1 MKKTLALILAL
12 IMMLSLAACGGDG
25 SKEPDNSGNTPST
38 PTDTPSTPTDTP
50 STSDGEKTEVQD
62 VTLKIWTAS
71 EELELMKKMGQSFAA
86 AHPEYNLT
94 FDISEMGIDEA
105 NANLKTDAD
114 SAADIFQLASGGVPE
129 LTQKGLLLPIGYEL
143 DSLRELYPAGAISA
157 VTAEDGLVYAVPFTP
172 NTFFMYYNK
181 SMFTEDEVKSVE
193 TMMAKDLG
201 EGVYNFS
208 FQVSGPWYIESFFYA
223 AGCTLFGADGK
234 DASSMDWNNAN
245 GFAAGQ
251 YMIDLVNNPKYLENK
266 DGIAMNM
273 LREGKLA
280 AHVDGTW
287 NAGPVQEAL
296 GENYAA
302 APLPTIN
309 INGQDSQLR
318 NFADYKTYAVKSS
331 TAYPLAA
338 QQFAEW
344 ICNEENQLARYE
356 DQGVPPCISSLADQ
370 LSGDVALSAL
380 LAQSEFAVAQPNIPQ
395 INEYW
400 TPATALGEGIYNKEI
415 TEDNLQE
422 KLDQLVDAVTSAL
435 VS

>member
-71 EELELMKKMGQSFAA
+71 EELELMKKMGQAFAA

-318 NFADYKTYAVKSS
+318 NFADYKTYAIKSS

-422 KLDQLVDAVTSAL
+422 KLDQLVDAVTSTL

>member
-71 EELELMKKMGQSFAA
+71 EELELMKKMGESFAA

-193 TMMAKDLG
+193 TMLAKDLG

-245 GFAAGQ
+245 GLAAGK

-380 LAQSEFAVAQPNIPQ
+380 LAQSEYAVAQPNIPQ

-422 KLDQLVDAVTSAL
+422 KLDQLVDAVTSTL

>member
-1 MKKTLALILAL
+1 MKKALALILTFV
-12 IMMLSLAACGGDG
+12 MMLSLAACGGGNDDKA
-25 SKEPDNSGNTPST
+25 SDNSAPSTPST
-38 PTDTPSTPTDTP
+38 DDSNAGGD
-50 STSDGEKTEVQD
+50 SNEVQD

-71 EELELMKKMGQSFAA
+71 EELELMKKMGESFAA

-318 NFADYKTYAVKSS
+318 NFADYKTYAIKSS

-344 ICNEENQLARYE
+344 ICNEENQLAHYE

-380 LAQSEFAVAQPNIPQ
+380 LAQSEYAVAQPNIPQ

-422 KLDQLVDAVTSAL
+422 KLDQLVDVVTSTL

>member
-1 MKKTLALILAL
+1 MKKALALILTFV
-12 IMMLSLAACGGDG
+12 MMLSLAACGGGNDNKAPDDSG
-25 SKEPDNSGNTPST
+25 SGTPST
-38 PTDTPSTPTDTP
+38 DAANSG
-50 STSDGEKTEVQD
+50 GEPTEVQD

-71 EELELMKKMGQSFAA
+71 EELELMKKMGESFAA

-318 NFADYKTYAVKSS
+318 NFADYKTYAIKSS

-380 LAQSEFAVAQPNIPQ
+380 LAQSEYAVAQPNIPQ

-422 KLDQLVDAVTSAL
+422 KLDQLVDAVTSTL

>member
-1 MKKTLALILAL
+1 MKKTLALILTFVML
-12 IMMLSLAACGGDG
+12 LSLAACGGGND
-25 SKEPDNSGNTPST
+25 SKAPDNSGTPSN
-38 PTDTPSTPTDTP
+38 TDTP
-50 STSDGEKTEVQD
+50 STSGDSKEVQD

-71 EELELMKKMGQSFAA
+71 EELDLMKKMGESFAA

-129 LTQKGLLLPIGYEL
+129 LTQKGLLLPIGYDEAG
-143 DSLRELYPAGAISA
+143 LRALYPEGAISA
-157 VTAEDGLVYAVPFTP
+157 VCAEDGLIYAVPFTP

-181 SMFTEDEVKSVE
+181 SMFSADEVKSVE
-193 TMMAKDLG
+193 TMLAKDLG
-201 EGVYNFS
+201 TAEDGTPIYNFS
-208 FQVSGPWYIESFFYA
+208 FQVSGPWYLESFFYA

-245 GFAAGQ
+245 GFAAGK

-280 AHVDGTW
+280 VHCDGTW

-309 INGQDSQLR
+309 INGKDCQMR
-318 NFADYKTYAVKSS
+318 NFADYKTYAIKSS

-356 DQGVPPCISSLADQ
+356 DQGVPPCISSLASQ
-370 LSGDVALSAL
+370 LSDDIALTAL
-380 LAQSEFAVAQPNIPQ
+380 LAQSEYAMAQPNIPQ

-422 KLDQLVDAVTSAL
+422 KLDQLVDAVTSTL

>member
-71 EELELMKKMGQSFAA
+71 EELELMKKMGESFAA

-318 NFADYKTYAVKSS
+318 NFADYKTYAIKSS

-422 KLDQLVDAVTSAL
+422 KLDQLVDAVTSTL

>member
-1 MKKTLALILAL
+1 MKKALALILAFV
-12 IMMLSLAACGGDG
+12 MMLSLAACGGGND
-25 SKEPDNSGNTPST
+25 SKAPDSSGTPSN
-38 PTDTPSTPTDTP
+38 TDTP
-50 STSDGEKTEVQD
+50 STSGDTKEVQD

-71 EELELMKKMGQSFAA
+71 EELDLMKKMGESFAA

-129 LTQKGLLLPIGYEL
+129 LTQKGLLLPIGYDEAG
-143 DSLRELYPAGAISA
+143 LRALYPEGAISA
-157 VTAEDGLVYAVPFTP
+157 VCAEDGLIYAVPFTP

-181 SMFTEDEVKSVE
+181 SMFTEDDVKSVE
-193 TMMAKDLG
+193 TMLAKDLG

-208 FQVSGPWYIESFFYA
+208 FQVSGPWYLESFFYA
-223 AGCTLFGADGK
+223 AGCTLFGPDGK

-245 GFAAGQ
+245 GLAAGK

-280 AHVDGTW
+280 AHCDGTW

-302 APLPTIN
+302 AALPTIN
-309 INGQDSQLR
+309 INGKDCQMR

-344 ICNEENQLARYE
+344 ICNEENQLNRYN
-356 DQGVPPCISSLADQ
+356 DQGVPPCIPSLAEQ
-370 LSGDVALSAL
+370 ISGDVALTAL
-380 LAQSEFAVAQPNIPQ
+380 LAQSEYAMAQPSIPQ

-400 TPATALGEGIYNKEI
+400 TPATALGEGIYSKEI
-415 TEDNLQE
+415 TESNLQE
-422 KLDQLVDAVTSAL
+422 KLDQLVDAVTSTL

>member
-1 MKKTLALILAL
+1 MKKALALILTFV
-12 IMMLSLAACGGDG
+12 MMLSLAACGGGNDDKA
-25 SKEPDNSGNTPST
+25 SDNSAPSTPST
-38 PTDTPSTPTDTP
+38 PSTDDSNAGGD
-50 STSDGEKTEVQD
+50 SNEVQD

-71 EELELMKKMGQSFAA
+71 EELELMKKMGESFAA

-422 KLDQLVDAVTSAL
+422 KLDQLVDAVTSTL

>member
-1 MKKTLALILAL
+1 MKKALALILTFV
-12 IMMLSLAACGGDG
+12 MMLSLAACGGGNDDKA
-25 SKEPDNSGNTPST
+25 SDNSAPSTPST
-38 PTDTPSTPTDTP
+38 PSTDDSNAGGD
-50 STSDGEKTEVQD
+50 SNEVQD

-71 EELELMKKMGQSFAA
+71 EELELMKKMGESFAA

-380 LAQSEFAVAQPNIPQ
+380 LAQSEYAVAQPNIPQ

-422 KLDQLVDAVTSAL
+422 KLDQLVDAVTSTL

>member
-1 MKKTLALILAL
+1 MKKALALILTFV
-12 IMMLSLAACGGDG
+12 MMLSLAACGGGNDNKAPDDSG
-25 SKEPDNSGNTPST
+25 SSTPST
-38 PTDTPSTPTDTP
+38 DAANSG
-50 STSDGEKTEVQD
+50 GEPTEVQD

-71 EELELMKKMGQSFAA
+71 EELELMKKMGESFAA
-86 AHPEYNLT
+86 AHPEYNIT

-114 SAADIFQLASGGVPE
+114 SAADIFQLASGGIPE
-129 LTQKGLLLPIGYEL
+129 LTQKGLLLPIGYDEAG
-143 DSLRELYPAGAISA
+143 LRSLYPEGAISA
-157 VTAEDGLVYAVPFTP
+157 VCGDDGLIYAVPFTP

-193 TMMAKDLG
+193 TMLAKDLG

-208 FQVSGPWYIESFFYA
+208 FQVSGPWYLESFFYA
-223 AGCTLFGADGK
+223 AGCTLFGPDGK

-245 GFAAGQ
+245 GLAAGK
-251 YMIDLVNNPKYLENK
+251 YMIDLVNNPKYVEDK
-266 DGIAMNM
+266 DGIAMSL

-280 AHVDGTW
+280 AYVDGTW

-380 LAQSEFAVAQPNIPQ
+380 LAQSEYAVAQPNIPQ

-422 KLDQLVDAVTSAL
+422 KLDQLVDAVTSTL

>member
-38 PTDTPSTPTDTP
+38 PTDTPST
-50 STSDGEKTEVQD
+50 SDGEKTEVQD

-71 EELELMKKMGQSFAA
+71 EELELMKKMGESFAA

-245 GFAAGQ
+245 G
-251 YMIDLVNNPKYLENK
+251 
-266 DGIAMNM
+266 
-273 LREGKLA
+273 LA

-370 LSGDVALSAL
+370 LSGDIALAAL
-380 LAQSEFAVAQPNIPQ
+380 LAQSEYAVAQPNIPQ

-422 KLDQLVDAVTSAL
+422 KLDQLVDAVTSTL

>member
-1 MKKTLALILAL
+1 MKKTLALILTFV
-12 IMMLSLAACGGDG
+12 MMLSLAACGGGND
-25 SKEPDNSGNTPST
+25 SKTPDNSSAPSN
-38 PTDTPSTPTDTP
+38 TDTP
-50 STSDGEKTEVQD
+50 STSGDTQEVQD

-71 EELELMKKMGQSFAA
+71 EELDLMKKMGESFAA

-129 LTQKGLLLPIGYEL
+129 LTQKGLLLPIGYDEAG
-143 DSLRELYPAGAISA
+143 LRALYPEGAISA
-157 VTAEDGLVYAVPFTP
+157 VTAEDGLIYAVPFTP

-181 SMFTEDEVKSVE
+181 SMLSEDEVKSVE
-193 TMMAKDLG
+193 SILAKDLG

-208 FQVSGPWYIESFFYA
+208 FQVSGPWYLESFFYA

-245 GFAAGQ
+245 GFAAGK

-280 AHVDGTW
+280 VHCDGTW

-302 APLPTIN
+302 AALPTIN
-309 INGQDSQLR
+309 INGKDCQMR
-318 NFADYKTYAVKSS
+318 NFADYKTYAIKSS

-370 LSGDVALSAL
+370 ISGDVALTAL
-380 LAQSEFAVAQPNIPQ
+380 LAQSEYAMAQPSIPQ

-400 TPATALGEGIYNKEI
+400 TPATALGEGIYSKEI
-415 TEDNLQE
+415 TETNLQE
-422 KLDQLVDAVTSAL
+422 KLDQLVDAVTSTL

>member
-1 MKKTLALILAL
+1 MKKTLVLILTFV
-12 IMMLSLAACGGDG
+12 MMLSLAACGGGNDA
-25 SKEPDNSGNTPST
+25 KTPDNSGAAAG
-38 PTDTPSTPTDTP
+38 TP
-50 STSDGEKTEVQD
+50 STSGDSKEVQD

-71 EELELMKKMGQSFAA
+71 EELDLMKKMGESFAA

-129 LTQKGLLLPIGYEL
+129 LTQKGLLLPIGYDEAG
-143 DSLRELYPAGAISA
+143 LRALYPEGAISA
-157 VTAEDGLVYAVPFTP
+157 VTAEDGLIYAVPFTP

-181 SMFTEDEVKSVE
+181 SMFTEDDVKSVE
-193 TMMAKDLG
+193 AMLAKDLG

-208 FQVSGPWYIESFFYA
+208 FQVSGPWYLESFFYA
-223 AGCTLFGADGK
+223 AGCTLFGPDGK

-245 GFAAGQ
+245 GLAAGK

-280 AHVDGTW
+280 AHCDGTW

-296 GENYAA
+296 GDDYAA

-309 INGQDSQLR
+309 INGKDCQMR

-344 ICNEENQLARYE
+344 ICNEENQLNRYN
-356 DQGVPPCISSLADQ
+356 DQGVPPCITSLADQ
-370 LSGDVALSAL
+370 ITGDVALTAL
-380 LAQSEFAVAQPNIPQ
+380 LAQSEYAMAQPSIPQ

-400 TPATALGEGIYNKEI
+400 TPATALGEGIYSKEI
-415 TEDNLQE
+415 TESNLQE
-422 KLDQLVDAVTSAL
+422 KLDQLVDAVTSTL

>member
-1 MKKTLALILAL
+1 MKKTLALILAFV
-12 IMMLSLAACGGDG
+12 MMLSLAACGGGND
-25 SKEPDNSGNTPST
+25 SKTPDNSGASA
-38 PTDTPSTPTDTP
+38 P
-50 STSDGEKTEVQD
+50 STSGGDTKEVQD

-71 EELELMKKMGQSFAA
+71 EELELMKKMGDSFAA

-129 LTQKGLLLPIGYEL
+129 LTQKGLLLPIGYDEAG
-143 DSLRELYPAGAISA
+143 LRALYPEGAISA
-157 VTAEDGLVYAVPFTP
+157 VTAEDGLIYAVPFTP

-181 SMFTEDEVKSVE
+181 SMFTEEDVKSVE
-193 TMMAKDLG
+193 SMMAKDLG
-201 EGVYNFS
+201 NAADGSPIYNFS
-208 FQVSGPWYIESFFYA
+208 FQVAGSWYLESFFYA
-223 AGCTLFGADGK
+223 AGCTLFGPDGK

-245 GFAAGQ
+245 GFAAGK

-280 AHVDGTW
+280 AHCDGTW

-302 APLPTIN
+302 AALPTVN
-309 INGQDSQLR
+309 INGKDCQLR

-331 TAYPLAA
+331 TKYPLAA

-344 ICNEENQLARYE
+344 ICNEENQLNRYN
-356 DQGVPPCISSLADQ
+356 DQGVPPCIPTLADQ
-370 LSGDVALSAL
+370 ITGDVALTAL
-380 LAQSEFAVAQPNIPQ
+380 LAQSEYAMAQPSIPQ

-400 TPATALGEGIYNKEI
+400 TPATALGEGIYSKEI
-415 TEDNLQE
+415 TESNLQE
-422 KLDQLVDAVTSAL
+422 KLDQLVDAVTSTL

>member
-71 EELELMKKMGQSFAA
+71 EELELMKKMGESFAA

-318 NFADYKTYAVKSS
+318 NFADYKTYAIKSS

-380 LAQSEFAVAQPNIPQ
+380 LAQSEYAVAQPNIPQ

-422 KLDQLVDAVTSAL
+422 KLDQLVDAVTSTL

>member
-1 MKKTLALILAL
+1 
-12 IMMLSLAACGGDG
+12 MMLSLAACGGDG

-71 EELELMKKMGQSFAA
+71 EELELMKKMGESFAA

-380 LAQSEFAVAQPNIPQ
+380 LAQSEYAVAQPNIPQ

-422 KLDQLVDAVTSAL
+422 KLDQLVDAVTSTL

>member
-1 MKKTLALILAL
+1 MKKALALILTFV
-12 IMMLSLAACGGDG
+12 MMLSLAACGGGNDDKA
-25 SKEPDNSGNTPST
+25 SDNSAPSTPST
-38 PTDTPSTPTDTP
+38 PSTDDSNAGGD
-50 STSDGEKTEVQD
+50 SNEVQD

-71 EELELMKKMGQSFAA
+71 EELELMKKMGESFAA

-318 NFADYKTYAVKSS
+318 NFADYKTYAIKSS

-380 LAQSEFAVAQPNIPQ
+380 LAQSEYAVAQPNIPQ

-422 KLDQLVDAVTSAL
+422 KLDQLVDAVTSTL

>member
-1 MKKTLALILAL
+1 MKKTLALILAFV
-12 IMMLSLAACGGDG
+12 MMLSLAACGGGND
-25 SKEPDNSGNTPST
+25 SKTPDNSGS
-38 PTDTPSTPTDTP
+38 TP
-50 STSDGEKTEVQD
+50 STSGDSKEVQD

-71 EELELMKKMGQSFAA
+71 EELALMKTMGESFAA
-86 AHPEYNLT
+86 AHPEYNIT

-129 LTQKGLLLPIGYEL
+129 LTQKGLLLPIGYDEAG
-143 DSLRELYPAGAISA
+143 LRALYPEGAISA
-157 VTAEDGLVYAVPFTP
+157 VTAEDGLIYAVPFTP

-181 SMFTEDEVKSVE
+181 SMFTEDDVKSVE
-193 TMMAKDLG
+193 SMMAKDLG
-201 EGVYNFS
+201 TAADGTPIYNFS
-208 FQVSGPWYIESFFYA
+208 FQVSGPWYLESFFYA

-245 GFAAGQ
+245 GLAAGK

-280 AHVDGTW
+280 AHCDGTW

-302 APLPTIN
+302 AALPTIN
-309 INGQDSQLR
+309 INGKDCQMR

-344 ICNEENQLARYE
+344 ICNEENQLNRYN
-356 DQGVPPCISSLADQ
+356 DQGVPPCIPSLAEQ
-370 LSGDVALSAL
+370 ISGDVALTAL
-380 LAQSEFAVAQPNIPQ
+380 LAQSEHAMAQPSIPQ

-400 TPATALGEGIYNKEI
+400 TPATALGEGIYSKEI
-415 TEDNLQE
+415 TESNLQE
-422 KLDQLVDAVTSAL
+422 KLDQLVDAVTSTL

>member
-50 STSDGEKTEVQD
+50 STPDGEKTEVQD

-71 EELELMKKMGQSFAA
+71 EELELMKKMGESFAA

-380 LAQSEFAVAQPNIPQ
+380 LAQSEYAVAQPNIPQ

-422 KLDQLVDAVTSAL
+422 KLDQLVDAVTSTL

>member
-1 MKKTLALILAL
+1 MKKTLALILTFV
-12 IMMLSLAACGGDG
+12 MMLSLAACGGGND
-25 SKEPDNSGNTPST
+25 SKAPDNSGTPSNADA
-38 PTDTPSTPTDTP
+38 PAASGDSQ
-50 STSDGEKTEVQD
+50 EVQD

-71 EELELMKKMGQSFAA
+71 EELDLMKKMGESFAA

-129 LTQKGLLLPIGYEL
+129 LTQKGLLLPIGYDEAG
-143 DSLRELYPAGAISA
+143 LRALYPEGAISA
-157 VTAEDGLVYAVPFTP
+157 VTAEDGLIYAVPFTP

-181 SMFTEDEVKSVE
+181 SMLSEEDVKSVE
-193 TMMAKDLG
+193 SILAKDLG

-208 FQVSGPWYIESFFYA
+208 FQVSGPWYLESFFYA
-223 AGCTLFGADGK
+223 AGCTLFGPDGK

-245 GFAAGQ
+245 GFAAGK

-280 AHVDGTW
+280 VHCDGTW

-302 APLPTIN
+302 AALPTIN
-309 INGQDSQLR
+309 INGTDCQLR

-356 DQGVPPCISSLADQ
+356 DQGVPPCISSLAGQ
-370 LSGDVALSAL
+370 LSGDVALTAL
-380 LAQSEFAVAQPNIPQ
+380 LAQSEHAMAQPSIPQ

-422 KLDQLVDAVTSAL
+422 KLDQLVDAVTSTL

>member
-1 MKKTLALILAL
+1 
-12 IMMLSLAACGGDG
+12 MMLSLAACGGGND
-25 SKEPDNSGNTPST
+25 SKAPDNSGTPS
-38 PTDTPSTPTDTP
+38 STDTP
-50 STSDGEKTEVQD
+50 STSGDAKEVQD

-71 EELELMKKMGQSFAA
+71 EELDLMKKMGESFAA

-129 LTQKGLLLPIGYEL
+129 LTQKGLLLPIGYDEAG
-143 DSLRELYPAGAISA
+143 LRALYPEGAISA
-157 VTAEDGLVYAVPFTP
+157 VCAEDGLIYAVPFTP

-181 SMFTEDEVKSVE
+181 SMFTEEDVKSVE
-193 TMMAKDLG
+193 TMLAKDLG

-208 FQVSGPWYIESFFYA
+208 FQVSGPWYLESFFYA
-223 AGCTLFGADGK
+223 AGCTLFGPDGK

-245 GFAAGQ
+245 GLAAGK

-280 AHVDGTW
+280 AHCDGTW

-302 APLPTIN
+302 AALPTIN
-309 INGQDSQLR
+309 INGKDCQMR

-344 ICNEENQLARYE
+344 ICNEENQLNRYN
-356 DQGVPPCISSLADQ
+356 DQGVPPCIPSLAEQ
-370 LSGDVALSAL
+370 ISGDVALTAL
-380 LAQSEFAVAQPNIPQ
+380 LAQSEYAMAQPSIPQ

-400 TPATALGEGIYNKEI
+400 TPATALGEGIYSKEI
-415 TEDNLQE
+415 TESNLQE
-422 KLDQLVDAVTSAL
+422 KLDQLVDAVTSTL

>member
-71 EELELMKKMGQSFAA
+71 EELEPMKKMGESFAA

-208 FQVSGPWYIESFFYA
+208 FPASGSWDIESFFYA
-223 AGCTLFGADGK
+223 AGCTLFGPDGK

-245 GFAAGQ
+245 GLAAGK
-251 YMIDLVNNPKYLENK
+251 YMIDLVNNPKYVEDK
-266 DGIAMNM
+266 DGIAMSL

-280 AHVDGTW
+280 AYVDGTW
-287 NAGPVQEAL
+287 NASGVQEAL

-370 LSGDVALSAL
+370 LSDDIALAAL
-380 LAQSEFAVAQPNIPQ
+380 LAQSEYAVAQPNIPQ

-422 KLDQLVDAVTSAL
+422 KLDQLVDAVTSTL

>member
-1 MKKTLALILAL
+1 M
-12 IMMLSLAACGGDG
+12 
-25 SKEPDNSGNTPST
+25 
-38 PTDTPSTPTDTP
+38 
-50 STSDGEKTEVQD
+50 
-62 VTLKIWTAS
+62 TLKIWTAS
-71 EELELMKKMGQSFAA
+71 EELDLMKKMGESFAA

-129 LTQKGLLLPIGYEL
+129 LTQKGLLLPIGY
-143 DSLRELYPAGAISA
+143 DVDGLRALYPEGAISA
-157 VTAEDGLVYAVPFTP
+157 VTAEDGLIYAVPFTP

-181 SMFTEDEVKSVE
+181 SMFSADEVKSVE
-193 TMMAKDLG
+193 TMLAKDLG
-201 EGVYNFS
+201 NAADGTPIYNFS
-208 FQVSGPWYIESFFYA
+208 FQVSGPWYLESFFYA

-245 GFAAGQ
+245 GFAAGK

-280 AHVDGTW
+280 VHCDGTW

-309 INGQDSQLR
+309 INGKDCQMR
-318 NFADYKTYAVKSS
+318 NFADYKTYAIKSS

-344 ICNEENQLARYE
+344 ICNEENQLNRYN

-370 LSGDVALSAL
+370 LSDDVALSAL
-380 LAQSEFAVAQPNIPQ
+380 LAQSEYAMAQPNIPQ

-422 KLDQLVDAVTSAL
+422 KLDQLVDAVTSTL

>member
-1 MKKTLALILAL
+1 MKKLFTLMLVLVMA
-12 IMMLSLAACGGDG
+12 LSLSACGGDG
-25 SKEPDNSGNTPST
+25 GKAPDNSGTNAPSA
-38 PTDTPSTPTDTP
+38 SGG
-50 STSDGEKTEVQD
+50 SGEVQD
-62 VTLKIWTAS
+62 VTLKIWTAT
-71 EELELMKKMGQSFAA
+71 EELELMEKMGQSFAA

-94 FDISEMGIDEA
+94 FDISVMGIDESGS
-105 NANLKTDAD
+105 NLKTDMD
-114 SAADIFQLASGGVPE
+114 SAADIFQQASASIPE
-129 LTQKGLLLPIGYEL
+129 TMQKGLLLPIGYDEAN
-143 DSLRELYPAGAISA
+143 LRALYPEGAISA
-157 VTAEDGLVYAVPFTP
+157 VTGEDGLLYAVPFTP

-208 FQVSGPWYIESFFYA
+208 FQVSGPWYLESFFYA
-223 AGCTLFGADGK
+223 AGCTMFGESGK

-245 GFAAGQ
+245 GLAAGK

-280 AHVDGTW
+280 VHCDGTW

-309 INGQDSQLR
+309 INGKDCQMR

-344 ICNEENQLARYE
+344 ICNAENQLARYE

-380 LAQSEFAVAQPNIPQ
+380 LAQSEYAVAQPNIPQ

-422 KLDQLVDAVTSAL
+422 KLDQLVDAVTSTL

>member
-1 MKKTLALILAL
+1 MKKALALILTFV
-12 IMMLSLAACGGDG
+12 MMLSLAACGGGNDNKAPDDSG
-25 SKEPDNSGNTPST
+25 SGTPST
-38 PTDTPSTPTDTP
+38 DAANSG
-50 STSDGEKTEVQD
+50 GEPTEVQD

-71 EELELMKKMGQSFAA
+71 EELELMKKMGESFAA

-318 NFADYKTYAVKSS
+318 NFADYKTYAIKSS

-380 LAQSEFAVAQPNIPQ
+380 LAQSENAVAQPNLHQ

-400 TPATALGEGIYNKEI
+400 TPATSLGEGIYNKEI

-422 KLDQLVDAVTSAL
+422 KLDQLVDAVTSTL

>member
-38 PTDTPSTPTDTP
+38 PTDTPST
-50 STSDGEKTEVQD
+50 SDGEKTEVQD

-71 EELELMKKMGQSFAA
+71 EELELMKKMGESFAA

-193 TMMAKDLG
+193 TMLAKDLG

-208 FQVSGPWYIESFFYA
+208 FQVSGPWYLESFFYA

-380 LAQSEFAVAQPNIPQ
+380 LAQSEYAVAQPNIPQ

-422 KLDQLVDAVTSAL
+422 KLDQLVDAVTSTL

>member
-1 MKKTLALILAL
+1 
-12 IMMLSLAACGGDG
+12 MMLSLAACGGGND
-25 SKEPDNSGNTPST
+25 SKTPDNSGTPSN
-38 PTDTPSTPTDTP
+38 TDTP
-50 STSDGEKTEVQD
+50 STSGDTKEVQD

-71 EELELMKKMGQSFAA
+71 EELDLMKKMGESFAA

-129 LTQKGLLLPIGYEL
+129 LTQKGLLLPIGYDEAG
-143 DSLRELYPAGAISA
+143 LRALYPEGAISA
-157 VTAEDGLVYAVPFTP
+157 VCAEDGLIYAVPFTP

-181 SMFTEDEVKSVE
+181 SMFSADEVKSVE
-193 TMMAKDLG
+193 TMLAKDLG
-201 EGVYNFS
+201 TAEDGTPIYNFS
-208 FQVSGPWYIESFFYA
+208 FQVSGPWYLESFFYA

-245 GFAAGQ
+245 GFAAGK

-280 AHVDGTW
+280 VHCDGTW

-309 INGQDSQLR
+309 INGKDCQMR

-356 DQGVPPCISSLADQ
+356 DQGVPPCIASLADQ
-370 LSGDVALSAL
+370 LSDDVALTAL
-380 LAQSEFAVAQPNIPQ
+380 LAQSQYAMAQPNIPQ

-415 TEDNLQE
+415 TESNLQE
-422 KLDQLVDAVTSAL
+422 KLDQLVDAVTSTL

>member
-1 MKKTLALILAL
+1 MKKALALILTFV
-12 IMMLSLAACGGDG
+12 MMLSLAACGGGNDDKAPDDSG
-25 SKEPDNSGNTPST
+25 SSTPST
-38 PTDTPSTPTDTP
+38 DAANSGGDP
-50 STSDGEKTEVQD
+50 KEVQD

-71 EELELMKKMGQSFAA
+71 EELELMKKMGESFAA

-380 LAQSEFAVAQPNIPQ
+380 LAQSEYAVAQPNIPQ

-422 KLDQLVDAVTSAL
+422 KLDQLVDAVTSTL

>member
-12 IMMLSLAACGGDG
+12 VLTLALAACGGN
-25 SKEPDNSGNTPST
+25 NSDAPGNSNPST
-38 PTDTPSTPTDTP
+38 DSP
-50 STSDGEKTEVQD
+50 STSGDSSEVQD

-71 EELELMKKMGQSFAA
+71 EELELMKKMGESFAA
-86 AHPEYNLT
+86 AHPEYNIT

-105 NANLKTDAD
+105 NSNLKTDAD
-114 SAADIFQLASGGVPE
+114 SAADIFQLASGGIPE
-129 LTQKGLLLPIGYEL
+129 LTQKGLLLPIGYEEA
-143 DSLRELYPAGAISA
+143 SLRELYPEGAISA
-157 VTAEDGLVYAVPFTP
+157 VCGENGLIYAVPFTP

-181 SMFTEDEVKSVE
+181 SMFTEEEVKSVE
-193 TMMAKDLG
+193 AMMAKDLG
-201 EGVYNFS
+201 SDVYNFS
-208 FQVSGPWYIESFFYA
+208 FQVSGPWYLESFFYA

-245 GFAAGQ
+245 GLAAGK
-251 YMIDLVNNPKYLENK
+251 YMIDLVNNPKYIENK
-266 DGIAMNM
+266 DGIAMNL

-302 APLPTIN
+302 AALPTIS
-309 INGQDSQLR
+309 INGKDCQLR

-356 DQGVPPCISSLADQ
+356 DQGVPPCISSLAGQ
-370 LSGDVALSAL
+370 LSGDVALTAL
-380 LAQSEFAVAQPNIPQ
+380 LEQSTYAVAQPNIPQ

-400 TPATALGEGIYNKEI
+400 TPATALGEGIYSKEI

-422 KLDQLVDAVTSAL
+422 KLDQLVEAVTSTL

>member
-25 SKEPDNSGNTPST
+25 SKEPDNSGN
-38 PTDTPSTPTDTP
+38 TPSTPTDTP

-422 KLDQLVDAVTSAL
+422 KLDQLVDAVTSTL

>member
-1 MKKTLALILAL
+1 MKKALALILTFV
-12 IMMLSLAACGGDG
+12 MMLSLAACGDG
-25 SKEPDNSGNTPST
+25 NDNKAPDNSAPSTPST
-38 PTDTPSTPTDTP
+38 PSTDDSNAGGD
-50 STSDGEKTEVQD
+50 SNEVQD

-71 EELELMKKMGQSFAA
+71 EELELMKKMGESFAA

-143 DSLRELYPAGAISA
+143 DSLRELYPANAISA

-193 TMMAKDLG
+193 TMLAKDLG

-208 FQVSGPWYIESFFYA
+208 FQVSGPWYLESFFYA
-223 AGCTLFGADGK
+223 AGCTLFGPDGK

-245 GFAAGQ
+245 GLAAGK
-251 YMIDLVNNPKYLENK
+251 YMIDLVNNPKYVEDK
-266 DGIAMNM
+266 DGIAMSL

-280 AHVDGTW
+280 AYVDGTW

-370 LSGDVALSAL
+370 LSDDIALAAL
-380 LAQSEFAVAQPNIPQ
+380 LAQSEYAVAQPNIPQ

-422 KLDQLVDAVTSAL
+422 KLDQLVDAVTSTL

>member
-38 PTDTPSTPTDTP
+38 PTDTPST
-50 STSDGEKTEVQD
+50 SDGEKTEVQD

-71 EELELMKKMGQSFAA
+71 EELELMKKMGESFAA

-422 KLDQLVDAVTSAL
+422 KLDQLVDAVTSTL

>member
-71 EELELMKKMGQSFAA
+71 EELELMKKMGESFAA

-422 KLDQLVDAVTSAL
+422 KLDQLVDAVTSTL

>member
-38 PTDTPSTPTDTP
+38 PTDTPSTP
-50 STSDGEKTEVQD
+50 DGEKTEVQD

-71 EELELMKKMGQSFAA
+71 EELELMKKMGESFAA

-251 YMIDLVNNPKYLENK
+251 YMIDLVNNPKHLENK

-380 LAQSEFAVAQPNIPQ
+380 LAQSEYAVAQPNIPQ

-422 KLDQLVDAVTSAL
+422 KLDQLVDAVTSTL

>member
-12 IMMLSLAACGGDG
+12 VLTLALAACGGN
-25 SKEPDNSGNTPST
+25 NSDAPGNSNPST
-38 PTDTPSTPTDTP
+38 DSP
-50 STSDGEKTEVQD
+50 STSGDSSEVQD

-71 EELELMKKMGQSFAA
+71 EELELMKKMGESFAA
-86 AHPEYNLT
+86 AHPEYNIT

-105 NANLKTDAD
+105 NSNLKTDAD

-129 LTQKGLLLPIGYEL
+129 LTQKGLLLPIGYEEA
-143 DSLRELYPAGAISA
+143 SLRELYPEGAISA
-157 VTAEDGLVYAVPFTP
+157 VCGENGLIYAVPFTP

-422 KLDQLVDAVTSAL
+422 KLDQLVDAVTSTL

>member
-422 KLDQLVDAVTSAL
+422 KLDQLVDAVTSTL

>member
-1 MKKTLALILAL
+1 ML
-12 IMMLSLAACGGDG
+12 LSLAACGGGND
-25 SKEPDNSGNTPST
+25 SKAPDNSGTPSN
-38 PTDTPSTPTDTP
+38 TDTP
-50 STSDGEKTEVQD
+50 STSGDSKEVQD

-71 EELELMKKMGQSFAA
+71 EELDLMKKMGESFAA

-129 LTQKGLLLPIGYEL
+129 LTQKGLLLPIGYDLEG
-143 DSLRELYPAGAISA
+143 LRALYPEGAISA
-157 VTAEDGLVYAVPFTP
+157 VTAEDGLIYAVPFTP

-201 EGVYNFS
+201 NAADGTPIYNFS
-208 FQVSGPWYIESFFYA
+208 FQVSGPWYLESFFYA
-223 AGCTLFGADGK
+223 AGCTLFGPDGK

-245 GFAAGQ
+245 GVAAAK
-251 YMIDLVNNPKYLENK
+251 YMMDLVNNPKYLENK

-280 AHVDGTW
+280 VHCDGTW

-309 INGQDSQLR
+309 INGKDCQMR

-344 ICNEENQLARYE
+344 ICNEENQLNRYN
-356 DQGVPPCISSLADQ
+356 DQGVPPCIASLADQ
-370 LSGDVALSAL
+370 LSDDVALTAL
-380 LAQSEFAVAQPNIPQ
+380 LAQSQYAMAQPNIPQ

-415 TEDNLQE
+415 TEANLQE
-422 KLDQLVDAVTSAL
+422 KLDQLVDAVTSTL

>member
-38 PTDTPSTPTDTP
+38 PTDTPSTP
-50 STSDGEKTEVQD
+50 DGEKTEVQD

-71 EELELMKKMGQSFAA
+71 EELELMKKMGESFAA
-86 AHPEYNLT
+86 AHPEYNIT

-114 SAADIFQLASGGVPE
+114 SAADIFQLASGGIPE
-129 LTQKGLLLPIGYEL
+129 LTQKGLLLPIGYDEAG
-143 DSLRELYPAGAISA
+143 LRSLYPEGAISA
-157 VTAEDGLVYAVPFTP
+157 VCGDDGLIYAVPFTP

-193 TMMAKDLG
+193 TMLAKDLG

-208 FQVSGPWYIESFFYA
+208 FQVSGPWYLESFFYA
-223 AGCTLFGADGK
+223 AGCTLFGPDGK

-245 GFAAGQ
+245 GLAAGK
-251 YMIDLVNNPKYLENK
+251 YMIDLVNNPKYVEDK
-266 DGIAMNM
+266 DGIAMSL

-280 AHVDGTW
+280 AYVDGTW

-380 LAQSEFAVAQPNIPQ
+380 LAQSEYAVAQPNIPQ

-422 KLDQLVDAVTSAL
+422 KLDQLVDAVTSTL

>member
-38 PTDTPSTPTDTP
+38 PTDTPST
-50 STSDGEKTEVQD
+50 SDGEKTEVQD

-71 EELELMKKMGQSFAA
+71 EELELMKKMGESFAA

-143 DSLRELYPAGAISA
+143 DSLRELYPANAISA

-193 TMMAKDLG
+193 TMLAKDLG

-208 FQVSGPWYIESFFYA
+208 FQVSGPWYLESFFYA
-223 AGCTLFGADGK
+223 AGCTLFGPDGK

-245 GFAAGQ
+245 GLAAGK
-251 YMIDLVNNPKYLENK
+251 YMIDLVNNPKYVEDK
-266 DGIAMNM
+266 DGIAMSL

-280 AHVDGTW
+280 AYVDGTW
-287 NAGPVQEAL
+287 NASGVQEAL

-422 KLDQLVDAVTSAL
+422 KLDQLVDAVTSTL